1 MVTLLRLI
9 CAQFA
14 LGNGAPVYLGL
25 QAPAR
30 VFTELYAT
38 AWFPSPHH
46 APSAAPAALLRRTYI
61 SRVLESVQHV
71 EVSLLKL
78 YIRSLLSQR
87 RLFFH
92 PCRLVSQ
99 MESMGKQ
106 EQW

>member
-30 VFTELYAT
+30 VFTELYVT
-38 AWFPSPHH
+38 AWFLSPRH
-46 APSAAPAALLRRTYI
+46 APSAALLLRTYI
-61 SRVLESVQHV
+61 SRVLESVQHI
-71 EVSLLKL
+71 EVSLPEP
-78 YIRSLLSQR
+78 YIRLLLSQR
-87 RLFFH
+87 RSFFFH
-92 PCRLVSQ
+92 PCMLVSQ